1 MCDLA
6 MKDAFTKD
14 INLHRDISIS
24 NIILL
29 REPGQTRRRGI
40 LIDWDSCCDVDESGE
55 AVEAGRAVRLVLGMI
70 DLI

>member
-1 MCDLA
+1 

-14 INLHRDISIS
+14 TNLHRDISVS

-55 AVEAGRAVRLVLGMI
+55 AVEAGRAVRLVSPRG
-70 DLI
+70 

>member
-1 MCDLA
+1 

-14 INLHRDISIS
+14 TNLHRDISVS

-55 AVEAGRAVRLVLGMI
+55 AVEAGRAVRLVLGTI

>member
-1 MCDLA
+1 

-14 INLHRDISIS
+14 TNLHRDISIS